1 MEQTQLQQLRHLL
14 LQQLRKPPAHVAP
27 AVLRQLCLALA
38 DLVALLPAWAD
49 VITTAHTQL
58 PQWHCIELLHS
69 IAEEGSSDW
78 RHVNVPGLSS
88 SQHVDWATATRERF
102 RGWSNAALQLLL
114 TWLQQQQQQQ
124 QQQAKLLACLAAWVR
139 LGCLHQVPL
148 QLAEQVAQAGLLGVQ
163 SSNEQQLLQPLD
175 AAGGSLREAL
185 LHLSV
190 LPQVHEGQLL
200 CLPALEVWGG
210 LLDPEVGPCASSS
223 SNSASAA
230 AGGAAAA
237 AGKVLLERA
246 HSEGDSAA
254 ISSPVGAS
262 GSGAAGASAAAAAAD
277 EDAEV
282 ASQQQ
287 QQQQQQQQ
295 NPAQAWSKRDS
306 KGTEQLAL
314 LLSTAAASLQQP
326 AADGTLPAQQ
336 RHLVLNF
343 CLAIK
348 GWASLLVQL
357 FTSRAAA
364 GDASHMPGLL
374 QLLLH
379 LAAHSEEAQAA
390 AAAAVRAVCSAAFK
404 AGWPELHH
412 IAPLLMQVVQSAG
425 CSGPAE
431 QDLLASL
438 SGCLAAPGAS
448 EQQLQQLR
456 AAAAE
461 QLLQPGIAYLQE
473 LQQQLQSGA
482 TWAALESSADPLGS
496 GVLLDSGLHIM
507 QALQE
512 LWCVGA
518 IAALMQPG
526 AGDAAP
532 DLAEPLLKLY
542 ACFAKHGRRL
552 HANNATLVAKHST
565 VDRSSRLAGKGTSG
579 AARKV

>member
-1 MEQTQLQQLRHLL
+1 MEQAQLQQLRDLL
-14 LQQLRKPPAHVAP
+14 LQQLSKPPSHVAP

-38 DLVALLPAWAD
+38 DLAALLPAWAD

-69 IAEEGSSDW
+69 IAEEGCSDW

-88 SQHVDWATATRERF
+88 SQHVDGATATRERF
-102 RGWSNAALQLLL
+102 RCWSNEALQLLL
-114 TWLQQQQQQQ
+114 TWQQQQQQQ
-124 QQQAKLLACLAAWVR
+124 QQLQAKLLACLAAWVR

-163 SSNEQQLLQPLD
+163 SSNEQ
-175 AAGGSLREAL
+175 
-185 LHLSV
+185 
-190 LPQVHEGQLL
+190 VHEGQLL

-230 AGGAAAA
+230 ASGAAAAAAAA

-262 GSGAAGASAAAAAAD
+262 GSGATGASAAAAAAAD

-282 ASQQQ
+282 ASQ

-348 GWASLLVQL
+348 GWASLL
-357 FTSRAAA
+357 
-364 GDASHMPGLL
+364 
-374 QLLLH
+374 
-379 LAAHSEEAQAA
+379 
-390 AAAAVRAVCSAAFK
+390 
-404 AGWPELHH
+404 
-412 IAPLLMQVVQSAG
+412 VVQSAG

-552 HANNATLVAKHST
+552 HAYSATGAGAFVPTCMNAAEAA
-565 VDRSSRLAGKGTSG
+565 RLAEECSLLLCSSG
-579 AARKV
+579 GVHAGRSYMVARRLKKLLRDFAEQHMRPSLT